1 MNSEVSPTC
10 AKSCRDTMKVAVAN
24 GSCRPL
30 AASQARITASKVP
43 PMQ

>member
-1 MNSEVSPTC
+1 
-10 AKSCRDTMKVAVAN
+10 MKVAVAN

-30 AASQARITASKVP
+30 AASQARISVSKVP